1 MMMMTAAKKSDKANT
16 STRIAISNRKAYHE
30 YSVLDSLEVGIAL
43 TGTEIKSIRKGR
55 ASLNEAHARIEKGE
69 VWLYGLNISPYE
81 AGTYNNHD
89 PLRARRL
96 LLHKK
101 QIIKFHQAVQEKGLT
116 LIPLRLYFARCW
128 VKIEL
133 GLCQGKKLHDKRDAL
148 KEKQSNRE
156 MQRAVKNV
164 NFKNA

>member
-1 MMMMTAAKKSDKANT
+1 MMTAAKSKNDNASN
-16 STRIAISNRKAYHE
+16 TRIAISNRKAYHE
-30 YSVLDSLEVGIAL
+30 FSVLDSLEVGIAL
-43 TGTEIKSIRKGR
+43 TGTEIKSLRKGR
-55 ASLNEAHARIEKGE
+55 ASLNEAHARIEKGQ

-101 QIIKFHQAVQEKGLT
+101 QITKFHQAVQEKGLT

-148 KEKQSNRE
+148 KEKQTNRE
-156 MQRAVKNV
+156 MQREVKNV
-164 NFKNA
+164 NFKNH

>member
-1 MMMMTAAKKSDKANT
+1 MMNAAKAKNDKT
-16 STRIAISNRKAYHE
+16 SSGRVAISNRKAYHE
-30 YSVLDSLEVGIAL
+30 FTVLDSLEVGIAL
-43 TGTEIKSIRKGR
+43 TDTEIKSLRKGR

-69 VWLYGLNISPYE
+69 MWLYGLNISPYE

-148 KEKQSNRE
+148 KAKQSDRE
-156 MQRAVKNV
+156 MQREVKNV
-164 NFKNA
+164 NFKNQ

>member
-1 MMMMTAAKKSDKANT
+1 MMNAAKSKNDKT
-16 STRIAISNRKAYHE
+16 SSGRVAISNRKAYHE
-30 YSVLDSLEVGIAL
+30 FTVLESLEVGIAL
-43 TGTEIKSIRKGR
+43 TGTEIKSLRKGR

-69 VWLYGLNISPYE
+69 MWLYGLNISPYE

-148 KEKQSNRE
+148 KAKQSDRE
-156 MQRAVKNV
+156 MQREVKNV
-164 NFKNA
+164 NFKNQ